1 MDFEHEQ
8 FLQRDAAA
16 SHHQPTHT
24 TTTMLATH
32 LHTLSNLLT
41 EGGTP
46 TEIATASAQASLALF
61 HAMSD
66 QDAADPVP
74 TSLFEGL
81 HPTLRCV
88 CLTRFLDFT
97 MGFASKAL
105 GHPPEAPETASIPS
119 HESDTKFP

>member
-8 FLQRDAAA
+8 FRRLDAAA
-16 SHHQPTHT
+16 SHHQPHT
-24 TTTMLATH
+24 TTTMLANH

-46 TEIATASAQASLALF
+46 TDIATASAQASLALF

-66 QDAADPVP
+66 PEAEDPVP

-81 HPTLRCV
+81 HSTLRCV

-97 MGFASKAL
+97 MNFASKAM
-105 GHPPEAPETASIPS
+105 GHPPEAPEPVTAAS
-119 HESDTKFP
+119 HESDTQFP